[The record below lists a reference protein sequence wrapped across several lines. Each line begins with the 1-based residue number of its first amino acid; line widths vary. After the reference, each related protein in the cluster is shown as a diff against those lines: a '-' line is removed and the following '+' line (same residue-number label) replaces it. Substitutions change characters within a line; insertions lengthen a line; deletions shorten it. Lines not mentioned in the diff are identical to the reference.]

1 MDEFRRKILK
11 INGPRKHKINNSFG
25 VYNAYKLIRKNKWFN
40 IGKPISEH
48 DFYKIVRTV
57 NNKLADLLSK
67 GHDIN
72 LPCQMGR
79 LEIRKY
85 DARITLQGDKVV
97 TNLPIDWDRTLKLW
111 SEDEEAYQKRTLI
124 KREEKEIFKVYYN
137 RGKANYTNK
146 GFFAFDVNR
155 ELKKKL
161 KKNIKEGLVD
171 AYKLND

>member
-1 MDEFRRKILK
+1 MDEFRRRILK
-11 INGPRKHKINNSFG
+11 INGPRKHKINNSLG
-25 VYNAYKLIRKNKWFN
+25 VYDAYKFIRKNKWLD
-40 IGKPISEH
+40 IGGPISEH
-48 DFYKIVRTV
+48 DFYNIIRTV
-57 NNKLADLLSK
+57 NNYLADLLSK

-85 DARITLQGDKVV
+85 DAKITLQDGKIV

-111 SEDEEAYQKRTLI
+111 SEDEEAYQERTLI
-124 KREEKEIFKVYYN
+124 KMEEKEIYKVYYN

-146 GFFAFDVNR
+146 SFFAFDVNR

-161 KKNIKEGLVD
+161 KKNIKERRID
-171 AYKLND
+171 AYKLI